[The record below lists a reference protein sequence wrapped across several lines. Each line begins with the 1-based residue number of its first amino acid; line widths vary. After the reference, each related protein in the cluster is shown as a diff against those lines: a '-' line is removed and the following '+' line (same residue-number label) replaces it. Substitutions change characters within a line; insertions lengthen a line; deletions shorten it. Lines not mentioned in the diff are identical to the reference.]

1 MELWSTLPPRGCW
14 GRPGKWAPGRAE
26 APRQP
31 APAGPGVRGAG
42 RMPGQWREQSFC
54 LPLRRPCPTSLRLGQ
69 GGKQGGGAPS
79 PTGAPALPGAWPWSN
94 PSASGPPRD
103 PEGVWWRR
111 DPGKWARA
119 GQAGTAEPPQP
130 GLPGVLPGPR
140 GPASRTV
147 PPRCTGPKGGTPT
160 QSPGLH
166 GAEDREAP
174 LALGCPSTRPLPPLA
189 LCLLSQTGSGG
200 ARPLWPC
207 TVPAPPGSRHSP
219 SELGAGPRMLA
230 APRPFGNIR
239 PVDAACSG
247 GPLSA
252 APPPSVLSAQDPA

>member
-1 MELWSTLPPRGCW
+1 
-14 GRPGKWAPGRAE
+14 
-26 APRQP
+26 
-31 APAGPGVRGAG
+31 
-42 RMPGQWREQSFC
+42 MPGQWREQSFC
-54 LPLRRPCPTSLRLGQ
+54 LPLWRPCPTSLRLRQ
-69 GGKQGGGAPS
+69 GGKPGGGAPS
-79 PTGAPALPGAWPWSN
+79 STGAPALPGAWPWSN
-94 PSASGPPRD
+94 PSASGPPGD

-160 QSPGLH
+160 QSLGLH

-189 LCLLSQTGSGG
+189 VCLLSQMGSGG

-207 TVPAPPGSRHSP
+207 IVPAPPGSRHSP
-219 SELGAGPRMLA
+219 SESGQALGCWQPPGPLVTSVEWMQP
-230 APRPFGNIR
+230 AP
-239 PVDAACSG
+239 G
-247 GPLSA
+247 GPSVPPLHPQSSA
-252 APPPSVLSAQDPA
+252 LRTPHDGAPNTAALGPELAPAWPRGPIVPTCLGLGW